1 MGIKVAINGFGRIG
15 RNLYRASLKRKPDY
29 EIVAINDITDS
40 KTLAHLLKYDSIGGI
55 LGVDVEAADGAL
67 IVDGKR
73 VRVTAER
80 DPSKLPWKELG
91 VDVAVEST
99 GLFTSREKA
108 SMHLTAGARKVFIS
122 APAKGS
128 DCTIVQ
134 GVNDEVYDKS
144 AHNLISIGSCTT
156 NCLAP
161 IAKVLNDEY
170 GIEHGFMTT
179 IHAYTNDQKI
189 LDLPHPDL
197 RRARAAAINLI
208 PTSTGAAKAIAIVIP
223 ELEGKLD
230 GCAVRAPVPIG
241 SLVDLVCRVSKSVD
255 TEAVNAALKKAAD
268 GPMKGILQYT
278 TDPLVSSDVIGNTHS
293 SIVDAGMT
301 NVCGGQLVKIF
312 SWYDNEMGFS
322 NRMVDMLQ
330 KLF

>member
-15 RNLYRASLKRKPDY
+15 RNLFRASLKRKPDY

-40 KTLAHLLKYDSIGGI
+40 ATLAHLLKYDSIGGI

-67 IVDGKR
+67 IVDGKK

-108 SMHLTAGARKVFIS
+108 SMHLSAGARKVFIS
-122 APAKGS
+122 APAKDS

-144 AHNLISIGSCTT
+144 AHHLISIGSCTT

-170 GIEHGFMTT
+170 GIEYGFMTT

-208 PTSTGAAKAIAIVIP
+208 PTSTGAAKAISIVIP
-223 ELEGKLD
+223 ALKGKLD

-255 TEAVNAALKKAAD
+255 TETVNAAMKAAAD
-268 GPMKGILQYT
+268 GPMKGILQFT

-301 NVCGGQLVKIF
+301 NVCGGQLVKVF